1 MAGTHIDITARGQV
15 NVAKA
20 LNKLLRQGQNL
31 NPILG
36 DIAEYLLESTQG
48 RFIDQQ
54 APDGKPWQP
63 LSPDTLFS
71 KELRQKRVDRILTES
86 GTLAD
91 TLNYQLA
98 ATSFR
103 LGSPLE
109 YAATHQ
115 LGRDEANIVQ
125 RPFLGLA
132 PFERVEIMGMLNE
145 YLSEAL

>member
-15 NVAKA
+15 KVAKA
-20 LNKLLRQGQNL
+20 LNQLLKQGQNL

-48 RFIDQQ
+48 RFVDQQ

-63 LSPDTLFS
+63 LSPDSLLT
-71 KELRQKRVDRILTES
+71 KKRADRILTES
-86 GTLAD
+86 STLAD

-98 ATSFR
+98 ATHFR

-115 LGRDEANIVQ
+115 LGRDEANIVA

-132 PFERVEIMGMLNE
+132 PFERVEIMGMLNQH
-145 YLSEAL
+145 LSKVL